1 MSWPTDNISTA
12 SVDSQ
17 ADRPDRRAF
26 LTVFRALKAVIGA
39 KGRPNGLA
47 ELDGN
52 RKIFV
57 DQLRRNEAGGVAPLN
72 SDRKVPV
79 ANLPGDIAGVPVGA
93 ILPYCGGGIALNL
106 DWDWAHCDGR
116 WMSKS
121 DFPLLWRRIANR
133 FLDGATARATQF
145 RVPDLRGHML
155 VGASSHRGVA
165 TRAGGAKGGAESTRL
180 TAAHMPEHR
189 HHVTGGGYH
198 DDTRS
203 TAIRGSN
210 SIAIAQT
217 HGSEGDRYFLRGR
230 NAEPTVG
237 RTSAAGAARPTAVP
251 TMPPFV
257 VIEWIVRT
265 R

>member
-26 LTVFRALKAVIGA
+26 LNLFRAVKAVIGA
-39 KGRPNGLA
+39 KGRANGLA

-93 ILPYCGGGIALNL
+93 ILPYCGGGIVLNL
-106 DWDWAHCDGR
+106 DWDWAPCDGR

-155 VGASSHRGVA
+155 VGAGSHQGV
-165 TRAGGAKGGAESTRL
+165 THRAGGAKGGAESTRL
-180 TAAHMPEHR
+180 TAAQMPQHEHR
-189 HHVTGGGYH
+189 LCGGRYDEPGLVGL
-198 DDTRS
+198 T
-203 TAIRGSN
+203 GSN
-210 SIAIAQT
+210 YLALSDV
-217 HGSEGDRYFLRGR
+217 HSERDSYTLRGR
-230 NAEPTVG
+230 SGAPTHG
-237 RTSAAGAARPTAVP
+237 RSGSAGAAAPAAVP